1 MKYAFPELRMMDIE
15 AHVIDE
21 EIRMMN
27 MDDRDRPLTMAV
39 EGVGDLLNKIW
50 ESIKK
55 ILGMIPKLCT
65 KLIEKIKDSKLVASK
80 NVNKAEDLPASAS
93 NLSADKLSK
102 YKSYRAEIDSRRKK
116 LMHLTRDVVQTAL
129 NNCDQLNDVIVP
141 ILNACDESNF
151 FNLKKN
157 AKYAASEQKL
167 GSLCKDMET
176 NSQALSKLR
185 SQAESLQSY
194 LTQFKNEIGDEKM
207 FGEWVPNYSGD
218 DNYESII
225 NDLKSKADKYKS
237 EVDKQNNRFE
247 SIFRKAADKIT
258 GHSSQ
263 GNDGYQL
270 LQKYQNNCKQCNE
283 ILQAYTAVATVVYGV
298 YTQGI
303 SGDTKNVDNG
313 TITSGSSG
321 WVWNNSNKSNAHWDY
336 KAMVRLKSGK
346 KITLTYAYNQE
357 KNENQ
362 KPTRDIEQVKKDIL
376 NDYNTH
382 RANGDPAEEVIGEG
396 GAAETKSDIQNAAHK
411 ISATIIGTADKLDN
425 AFKTADKA
433 VIRGT
438 LKKDEREMF
447 DKLVEQNE
455 KQGYKYKGYHN
466 GVIAF
471 VDPNKDHIKD
481 DNMKA
486 AKNYADE
493 ARKLG
498 YSDQQISQLKNDV
511 ANGKVRD
518 DSAWTAWKN
527 SNTPQNKPTPT
538 SNDDDNENSGNQNQ
552 QTNNSTSN
560 NNTNNNQN
568 AQNQQASNNQ
578 QQVNQSF
585 KDNALK
591 AAKNKGYD
599 DNQIGVLTKMIDSG
613 NISNSKQFKNWTNKN
628 APNKKKRKLFSR
640 SAKDSALFMDEQYE
654 TALEYMYD
662 YGMSWED
669 AVEAVYEDMDTEE
682 QAYIDA
688 AVESLFEDDFNYEP
702 SNYED
707 ADEDKWD
714 NFLT

>member
-237 EVDKQNNRFE
+237 EVDKQNHRFE
-247 SIFRKAADKIT
+247 SIFRKTADKIT

-303 SGDTKNVDNG
+303 SGDTKNVDKG
-313 TITSGSSG
+313 TVTSGSSG
-321 WVWNNSNKSNAHWDY
+321 WVWNNSNKNNAHWDY

-455 KQGYKYKGYHN
+455 NKGYKYKGYHN

-585 KDNALK
+585 KDKALK
-591 AAKNKGYD
+591 VAKNKGYD

-613 NISNSKQFKNWTNKN
+613 NISNSKQFKNWTHKN

-640 SAKDSALFMDEQYE
+640 SAKDSALFTDEQYE

-688 AVESLFEDDFNYEP
+688 AVESLFEDDFDYEP